1 MQAAAEDDAEDVEV
15 VEVEL
20 EDDEEVIDIVEAEE
34 SPEVQA
40 ANDEEVVEEEEEEEG
55 PLDLA
60 DLQNKRLGYA
70 AEGLGL
76 EGLIDIF
83 AEENI

>member
-1 MQAAAEDDAEDVEV
+1 MQEQIASADDDVTST
-15 VEVEL
+15 
-20 EDDEEVIDIVEAEE
+20 EAEIA
-34 SPEVQA
+34 SV
-40 ANDEEVVEEEEEEEG
+40 DG

-76 EGLIDIF
+76 DGLIDVETV
-83 AEENI
+83 EE